1 MTFGIWLLVFI
12 VSLFVS
18 TSIIFFL
25 DLMEYKV
32 YVAGACLAVFG
43 MIASSLVKKSLVKD
57 AKKLAEKIVLPK
69 FGAEDRD
76 KLESYIAKSQVENG
90 LTEKEFMEM
99 EELSKYDRVH
109 SLVLKAS
116 KSEDLS
122 KNEIEGLIEEL
133 SQISKGQN

>member
-1 MTFGIWLLVFI
+1 
-12 VSLFVS
+12 
-18 TSIIFFL
+18 
-25 DLMEYKV
+25 
-32 YVAGACLAVFG
+32 
-43 MIASSLVKKSLVKD
+43 
-57 AKKLAEKIVLPK
+57 
-69 FGAEDRD
+69 
-76 KLESYIAKSQVENG
+76 
-90 LTEKEFMEM
+90 MEM